1 MSKEKTYK
9 VQEILNWYKKFEN
22 IDIKIQGNTKEF
34 DIEIRD
40 KYLPHLLGLQYIN
53 GNDKSIRG
61 KRLYSYIKDNN
72 LSDQEILSRVEQ
84 NYGPGKK
91 RDVYNRIMSFQDFLK
106 NLEEGIIVEKTLN
119 TKMNVNYLIIQ
130 SKDSEFYHLGILSG
144 SNGALLVDFENIEDK
159 REKDFLKTYFVEAN
173 KDYFIDTAVV
183 EQIKSIERYDE
194 KEKEYMPFSFD
205 DEKNKSLLKEY
216 YSKKKEKAKE
226 FLEEYLQRKGINTKE
241 LFRCISPE
249 HEDKNPSMSFY
260 KKKNKCTCFGCGKN
274 YDIFDLVKMEYNL
287 KTFPEQLKKV
297 EEFMKNPELIEDI
310 NKTIY
315 SKKSILID
323 VNEKKEIP
331 SNSNSTKKHILDP
344 SNPAD
349 IERIIR
355 YQNYIKYCMSH
366 LKECDYLTKRGISMK
381 VQEDFHIGYDP
392 NFRYSTGFKKAIIIP
407 TYYGCLTARNVENDS
422 NNRIR
427 KIGMAQIFHYDR
439 IKENPGKNFYVVE
452 GEIDVLSIAEAGK
465 KAIALGS
472 VSEIN
477 LLVSKLKEDKFK
489 NKFILMLDNDEV
501 GKKAQEILYDK
512 LKEIGIN
519 VEKSNLLG
527 KYKDPNEFLMKDR
540 EKFLSLFQEQEKK
553 IESPWKKKLH
563 NEKKKDLSR

>member
-53 GNDKSIRG
+53 SNDSNIRG
-61 KRLYSYIKDNN
+61 KKLYSYIKDNN

-84 NYGPGKK
+84 NYGPRK
-91 RDVYNRIMSFQDFLK
+91 RRDIYNRIETFPDFLK
-106 NLEEGIIVEKTLN
+106 NLEEGIIVEKTLD

-130 SKDSEFYHLGILSG
+130 NKDDEFYHLGILSG
-144 SNGALLVDFENIEDK
+144 SNGALLVEFENIEDK

-173 KDYFIDTAVV
+173 KDYFKDTSIV

-241 LFRCISPE
+241 LFRCVSPE

-260 KKKNKCTCFGCGKN
+260 KKKNKCTCFACGKN
-274 YDIFDLVKMEYNL
+274 YDIFDLVKMEYGL

-297 EEFMKNPELIEDI
+297 EEFMKNPELIEDA

-315 SKKSILID
+315 SKKNIEIRLNSTIQ
-323 VNEKKEIP
+323 EKKVEENKIYP
-331 SNSNSTKKHILDP
+331 EFYYYYRDCKK
-344 SNPAD
+344 
-349 IERIIR
+349 RI
-355 YQNYIKYCMSH
+355 S
-366 LKECDYLTKRGISMK
+366 ETDYLQKRGISK
-381 VQEDFHIGYDP
+381 EVQDKYNIGYD
-392 NFRYSTGFKKAIIIP
+392 TDFKEGKMKFPIQAIIIP
-407 TYYGCLTARNVENDS
+407 ISKDSYTVRNINSASKFRYTKVGEAAIFNYWELEQ
-422 NNRIR
+422 NR
-427 KIGMAQIFHYDR
+427 KDT
-439 IKENPGKNFYVVE
+439 FYIVE
-452 GEIDVLSIAEAGK
+452 GEIDALSIIEAGRK
-465 KAIALGS
+465 SIALGS
-472 VSEIN
+472 VNEVN
-477 LLVSKLKEDKFK
+477 LLVNKLKEDKFN
-489 NKFILMLDNDEV
+489 NKFILMLDNDEK
-501 GKKAQEILYDK
+501 GKMWQEILYTK

-519 VEKSNLLG
+519 VEKSNALG
-527 KYKDPNEFLMKDR
+527 KYKDANEFLIKDR
-540 EKFLSLFQEQEKK
+540 EKFLALFQEIEK
-553 IESPWKKKLH
+553 ENPWKKKLN
-563 NEKKKDLSR
+563 NEKSNGIER

>member
-53 GNDKSIRG
+53 SNDSNIRG

-84 NYGPGKK
+84 NYGPRK
-91 RDVYNRIMSFQDFLK
+91 RRDIYNRIETFPDFLK
-106 NLEEGIIVEKTLN
+106 NLEEGIIVEKTLD

-130 SKDSEFYHLGILSG
+130 NKDDEFYHLGILSG
-144 SNGALLVDFENIEDK
+144 SNGALLVEFENIEDK

-173 KDYFIDTAVV
+173 KDYFKDTSIV

-241 LFRCISPE
+241 LFRCVSPE

-260 KKKNKCTCFGCGKN
+260 KKKNKCTCFACGKN
-274 YDIFDLVKMEYNL
+274 YDIFDLVKMEYGL

-297 EEFMKNPELIEDI
+297 EEFMKNPELIEDA

-315 SKKSILID
+315 SKKNIEIRLNSTIQ
-323 VNEKKEIP
+323 EKKVEENKIYP
-331 SNSNSTKKHILDP
+331 EFYYYYRDCKK
-344 SNPAD
+344 
-349 IERIIR
+349 RI
-355 YQNYIKYCMSH
+355 S
-366 LKECDYLTKRGISMK
+366 ETDYLQKRGISK
-381 VQEDFHIGYDP
+381 EVQDKYNIGYD
-392 NFRYSTGFKKAIIIP
+392 TDFKEGKMKFPIQAIIIP
-407 TYYGCLTARNVENDS
+407 ISKDSYTVRNINSASKFRYTKVGEAAIFNYWELEQ
-422 NNRIR
+422 NR
-427 KIGMAQIFHYDR
+427 KDT
-439 IKENPGKNFYVVE
+439 FYIVE
-452 GEIDVLSIAEAGK
+452 GEIDALSIIEAGRK
-465 KAIALGS
+465 SIALGS
-472 VSEIN
+472 VNEVN
-477 LLVSKLKEDKFK
+477 LLVNKLKEDKFN
-489 NKFILMLDNDEV
+489 NKFILMLDNDEK
-501 GKKAQEILYDK
+501 GKMWQEILYTK

-519 VEKSNLLG
+519 VEKSNALG
-527 KYKDPNEFLMKDR
+527 KYKDANEFLIKDR
-540 EKFLSLFQEQEKK
+540 EKFLALFQEIEK
-553 IESPWKKKLH
+553 ENPWKKKLN
-563 NEKKKDLSR
+563 NEKSNGIER

>member
-1 MSKEKTYK
+1 MSKERTYK

-53 GNDKSIRG
+53 SNDSNIRG

-84 NYGPGKK
+84 NYGPRK
-91 RDVYNRIMSFQDFLK
+91 RRDIYNRIETFPDFLK
-106 NLEEGIIVEKTLN
+106 NLEEGIIVEKTLD

-130 SKDSEFYHLGILSG
+130 NKDDEFYHLGILSG
-144 SNGALLVDFENIEDK
+144 SNGALLVEFENIEDK

-173 KDYFIDTAVV
+173 KDYFKDTSIV

-216 YSKKKEKAKE
+216 YSEKKEKAKE

-241 LFRCISPE
+241 LFRCVSPE

-260 KKKNKCTCFGCGKN
+260 KKKNKCTCFACGKN
-274 YDIFDLVKMEYNL
+274 YDIFDLVKMEYGL

-297 EEFMKNPELIEDI
+297 EEFMKNPELIEDA

-315 SKKSILID
+315 SKKNIEIRLNSTIQ
-323 VNEKKEIP
+323 EKKVEENKIYP
-331 SNSNSTKKHILDP
+331 EFYYYYRDCKK
-344 SNPAD
+344 
-349 IERIIR
+349 RI
-355 YQNYIKYCMSH
+355 S
-366 LKECDYLTKRGISMK
+366 ETDYLQKRGISK
-381 VQEDFHIGYDP
+381 EVQDKYNIGYD
-392 NFRYSTGFKKAIIIP
+392 TDFKEGKMKFPIQAIIIP
-407 TYYGCLTARNVENDS
+407 ISKDSYTVRNINSASKFRYTKVGEAAIFNYWELEQ
-422 NNRIR
+422 NR
-427 KIGMAQIFHYDR
+427 KDT
-439 IKENPGKNFYVVE
+439 FYIVE
-452 GEIDVLSIAEAGK
+452 GEIDALSIIEAGRK
-465 KAIALGS
+465 SIALGS
-472 VSEIN
+472 VNEVN
-477 LLVSKLKEDKFK
+477 LLVNKLKEDKFNNK
-489 NKFILMLDNDEV
+489 FNNKFILMLDNDEK
-501 GKKAQEILYDK
+501 GKMWQEILYTK

-519 VEKSNLLG
+519 VEKSNALG
-527 KYKDPNEFLMKDR
+527 KYKDANEFLIKDR
-540 EKFLSLFQEQEKK
+540 EKFLALFQEIEK
-553 IESPWKKKLH
+553 ENPWKKKLN
-563 NEKKKDLSR
+563 NEKSNGIER